1 MKFILL
7 GINGSI
13 GKTTLKVFETIKN
26 KWEIV
31 GFSIGDDAKNVDEL
45 INKYHPLAI
54 SFKNEKDYYLYKS
67 LYPNIKFFFGFES
80 YLKLLDLEYDCLI
93 NALSGFNGLEP
104 TLKCLENNKTVLLA
118 NKESLVVGGELI
130 KKTLKTS
137 GKLIPIDSEH
147 VAVLKCLE
155 NESKNNVD
163 SIYITASGGPFFDYS
178 DENLNKVSVNEA
190 LNHPTWKMGKRI
202 TIDSSTMVNKC
213 FELIECYYLFNEY
226 TSNYKVLVDR
236 KSLIHG
242 FVVFK
247 DGRIKQC
254 KYAPTMGNPIKYSLD
269 LVFNNEVDLSDVYLI
284 DKIDQSLLS
293 VKQRYEEILDL
304 SNKVIINK
312 GSYGAVLNAIDEELV
327 NYFLNNKIKFID
339 ITEIIVKIMNT
350 CVNKKCLNLKDLK
363 ECDINARKA
372 VKYLIEGRINE
383 N

>member
-67 LYPNIKFFFGFES
+67 LYPNIKFFFGSES

-147 VAVLKCLE
+147 VA
-155 NESKNNVD
+155 
-163 SIYITASGGPFFDYS
+163 
-178 DENLNKVSVNEA
+178 
-190 LNHPTWKMGKRI
+190 
-202 TIDSSTMVNKC
+202 
-213 FELIECYYLFNEY
+213 
-226 TSNYKVLVDR
+226 
-236 KSLIHG
+236 
-242 FVVFK
+242 
-247 DGRIKQC
+247 
-254 KYAPTMGNPIKYSLD
+254 
-269 LVFNNEVDLSDVYLI
+269 
-284 DKIDQSLLS
+284 
-293 VKQRYEEILDL
+293 
-304 SNKVIINK
+304 
-312 GSYGAVLNAIDEELV
+312 
-327 NYFLNNKIKFID
+327 
-339 ITEIIVKIMNT
+339 
-350 CVNKKCLNLKDLK
+350 
-363 ECDINARKA
+363 
-372 VKYLIEGRINE
+372 
-383 N
+383 